1 VFFLFRCA
9 NNVLIIRIPTRYY
22 VLWNFVLTVSS
33 SAIVWTL
40 EILAETTTSAANMSY
55 VIIILFW
62 FDRWRISHA
71 KIIRYM
77 NTSKDKIDRNKNVV
91 SVHIRCSNCSVCPY
105 SLFRDIHI
113 SQQSLLQRI
122 SAYYTYYDIYVL
134 HYYMH
139 IAIA

>member
-1 VFFLFRCA
+1 MFFLFRCA

-22 VLWNFVLTVSS
+22 VLWNFVLTVGS

-91 SVHIRCSNCSVCPY
+91 SVHIRCSNCAVCPY

-134 HYYMH
+134 RYYIR